1 VAFADTAEL
10 AVRLTLDDKFSR
22 QLGRAQGSL
31 GKFQAGV
38 GRAGRGVGQLGA
50 GFARVGTIAAGIVAG
65 GFIAAAKQAI
75 DFDDAMAGV
84 RKTVD
89 ETELAAAGLTFEDI
103 ARSFR
108 DMATEI
114 PISAVELAKIGETA
128 GALGIRAQDI
138 DDFTRT
144 VALLGVTTDLT
155 SDAAAEALGKVGTI
169 LGLTGTQFQD
179 FADILVNLGN
189 QGASTESEII
199 EVTKRFAGVGKQA
212 GLTTPQILALA
223 SAMTSLGAEPEA
235 AGGALSRI
243 FSNMATE
250 IANGTKKGKA
260 FAKVTGKSL
269 TELRGMVD
277 KGQALPILLD
287 TLKGIAGLS
296 RTEQA
301 SVLKALG
308 ITDTRARD
316 AIVKMAQNL
325 GFVNDQLTIAGQS
338 TGSLGEEAA
347 KKFATTAAKIA
358 ILKGNL
364 VEAAIT
370 MGEQFAPA
378 IGRAAEKLSAFLKQ
392 PEFKAQLAA
401 LGKDIGAFIDGI
413 DWAQV
418 MTGAREFAG
427 LLKDAGVAAINIVK
441 ALNILPTE
449 VKALGLGL
457 IGLNKLS
464 GGLVGAGLSNIIGG
478 LAEPLV
484 RNLAA
489 SIPLFGRAFVQ
500 PVFVTNMGAG
510 FPGAPGGGGPP
521 ALPPGAVVPAV
532 GATVFIDKAQWNA
545 FLNEFNAGGGF
556 AGGGKAR
563 GNSPAGQRPGPTAT
577 DAMAIHGP
585 AIARNTAATAA
596 RVGAQG
602 AQQAATRERLAERLT
617 AVQQA
622 SVLGLGGVR
631 NGIATVGLRV
641 AGTTAALG
649 TVAARISTQTAATSA
664 VKTAVGTVRSA
675 VGVIPGAIA
684 RNPPRVAV
692 TANTYV
698 TTNVSV
704 RDLGINS
711 SRKSKFGYS
720 HL

>member
-1 VAFADTAEL
+1 VVVIAFADTAEL

-50 GFARVGTIAAGIVAG
+50 GLARAGSIGFVAVGAGLVGVTKAAV
-65 GFIAAAKQAI
+65 
-75 DFDDAMAGV
+75 DFEDAFAGV
-84 RKTVD
+84 VKTVNASPA
-89 ETELAAAGLTFEDI
+89 ELAVLRNELLNLST
-103 ARSFR
+103 
-108 DMATEI
+108 TI
-114 PISAVELAKIGETA
+114 PISAVELANLAETA
-128 GALGIRAQDI
+128 GALGIETAGI
-138 DDFTRT
+138 DEFVKTA
-144 VALLGVTTDLT
+144 ALLGVTTNVSAQEAAT
-155 SDAAAEALGKVGTI
+155 SLGI
-169 LGLTGTQFQD
+169 LANVLHILPED
-179 FADILVNLGN
+179 FDNLGSALVNLGN
-189 QGASTESEII
+189 QGASTEAQILDI
-199 EVTKRFAGVGKQA
+199 AQRFGAAGKRF
-212 GLTTPQILALA
+212 GLATDEILALA
-223 SAMTSLGAEPEA
+223 EATASFSGLAPEA
-235 AGGALSRI
+235 AGSSLIRLLGTLTTVAGEGGDKLDILNKVAGTDFKKAMGKDASGALEQ
-243 FSNMATE
+243 FL
-250 IANGTKKGKA
+250 KG
-260 FAKVTGKSL
+260 FAKL
-269 TELRGMVD
+269 D
-277 KGQALPILLD
+277 K
-287 TLKGIAGLS
+287 
-296 RTEQA
+296 
-301 SVLKALG
+301 
-308 ITDTRARD
+308 
-316 AIVKMAQNL
+316 
-325 GFVNDQLTIAGQS
+325 F
-338 TGSLGEEAA
+338 EAA
-347 KKFATTAAKIA
+347 KVLKEIGLNGVFLNQLLGGLSQNTDGLAKSFDNAHAAFFDFNALQIEADKRFATTASKFAVLRGN
-358 ILKGNL
+358 ILR
-364 VEAAIT
+364 AAIA
-370 MGEQFAPA
+370 MGDGFVPA
-378 IGRAAEKLSAFLKQ
+378 LGRAAEKLTAFL
-392 PEFKAQLAA
+392 QLPATQGELA
-401 LGKDIGAFIDGI
+401 KLGRDIGAFIDGI
-413 DWAQV
+413 NWTEV
-418 MTGAREFAG
+418 MTGAREFAS

-441 ALNILPTE
+441 ALNTLPTE

-510 FPGAPGGGGPP
+510 LPGAPGGGAPP
-521 ALPPGAVVPAV
+521 GLPPGVVVPAI
-532 GATVFIDKAQWNA
+532 GAAVFIDKAQ
-545 FLNEFNAGGGF
+545 LKSFNDSILSAVKSRGTLAKPGGT
-556 AGGGKAR
+556 
-563 GNSPAGQRPGPTAT
+563 GPRAT

-585 AIARNTAATAA
+585 AIVANTAATAA

-602 AQQAATRERLAERLT
+602 AQTAALRERLAERLT